1 MCPLHG
7 AVGNG
12 KAWGC
17 LGGAAW
23 QHLTSNPV
31 TRKQFPLINGKEL
44 TDRLWE
50 GPGLADATPRA
61 IKD

>member
-1 MCPLHG
+1 MCPLHE

-12 KAWGC
+12 KASC

-23 QHLTSNPV
+23 QHLTSNQV
-31 TRKQFPLINGKEL
+31 TRKQSPPINGKEEL

-50 GPGLADATPRA
+50 GPGLADATPRGM
-61 IKD
+61 D